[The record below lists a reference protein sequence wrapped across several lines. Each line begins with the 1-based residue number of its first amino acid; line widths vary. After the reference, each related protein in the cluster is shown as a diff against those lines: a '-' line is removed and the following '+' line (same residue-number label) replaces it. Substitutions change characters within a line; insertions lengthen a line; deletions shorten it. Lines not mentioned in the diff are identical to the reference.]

1 LELAGRPAMMPIPEA
16 LRSRAV
22 AFISRAMFGLAAI
35 VLMLLALGMIV
46 QGIVQPITIFG
57 RAGLEDPTAFLTS
70 IGYVVIAVAVFDV
83 AKFLIEEEVVR
94 EREKRTASEA
104 RRSLTRFISTISI
117 AVFLE
122 ALVTVFRVSSDRVTE
137 MLYPTL
143 LLVAGTGLILG
154 LGMYQRLSAA
164 VERQVDE
171 RDRQKEEERRNGD

>member
-1 LELAGRPAMMPIPEA
+1 MMPIPEA

-171 RDRQKEEERRNGD
+171 RDRQKEEERKNSD